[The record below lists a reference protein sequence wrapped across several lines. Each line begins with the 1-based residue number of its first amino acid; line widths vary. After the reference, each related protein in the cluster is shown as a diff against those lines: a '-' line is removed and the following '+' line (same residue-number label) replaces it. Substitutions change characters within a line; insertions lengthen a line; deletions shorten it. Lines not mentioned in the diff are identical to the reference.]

1 LSRPVHSGY
10 DPPALATVDD
20 VLALDI
26 RVGTIVAARVLRGSR
41 LPSFAL
47 TIDFGSIGSKA
58 SAAQINDLYET
69 EDLVG
74 LQVVAVVN
82 VPAKRVAGF
91 DSEVLVLVVDDGKGE
106 NVLLMPERPVPDGGK
121 VA

>member
-1 LSRPVHSGY
+1 LSPPSLSGY

-26 RVGTIVAARVLRGSR
+26 RVGTIVAARILRGSR

-47 TIDFGSIGSKA
+47 TINFGAVGSRSA
-58 SAAQINDLYET
+58 AAQITDLYET

-74 LQVVAVVN
+74 LQVIAVVN

-91 DSEVLVLVVDDGKGE
+91 DSEVLVLAVDDGKGE
-106 NVLLMPERPVPDGGK
+106 KVLLMPERPVPDGGK